1 VILIIIKKLVDK
13 ECLLK
18 TKNNIIIKR
27 TISIS
32 TRNKRP
38 LKAKTPTNQN
48 YRVPPILIQDAKE
61 FKENPRLLKQA
72 IEHDLQGIKIK

>member
-1 VILIIIKKLVDK
+1 MIIEDVNL
-13 ECLLK
+13 
-18 TKNNIIIKR
+18 
-27 TISIS
+27 
-32 TRNKRP
+32 
-38 LKAKTPTNQN
+38 N